1 MTEREAAAAGK
12 NFKIAKVP
20 MKAVLRTRTL
30 SESRGFLKAL
40 IGDDQKIL
48 GFVGFGYGAGEIMAV
63 MQLGMHA
70 GLPYTTLRDM
80 VVAHPTLAEGV
91 VVLLSAV

>member
-1 MTEREAAAAGK
+1 
-12 NFKIAKVP
+12 
-20 MKAVLRTRTL
+20 MKAVLRSRTL
-30 SESRGFLKAL
+30 SETRGFLKTL
-40 IGDDQKIL
+40 IGDDKKVL

-80 VVAHPTLAEGV
+80 AIAHPTMAEGV